1 MIWMKEG
8 SFSMF
13 NVISRFNI
21 KKSFSM
27 TGKKLFAK
35 PSFGK
40 KVKKALAEPFKGRGK
55 TVFHRFFSSKPLRC
69 ARQFCFRLA
78 RAAKRNAGRLAYYG
92 CVAAALTL
100 IALAAENYRS
110 EEAQT
115 ADALIL
121 PAVELKSASQP
132 AEPIFSIPEGMG
144 QIGYYTLKPQWSE
157 TLGQWQ
163 SHPAVDY
170 RCADDT
176 VYSVSAGTVRTV
188 GRSGVYGGFV
198 EVETEDYLLRY
209 ASVQPDSALE
219 PEKKIDAG
227 ERIGVADTSMPAER
241 HMGAHLHLELYRDG
255 ESVNLTQEA
264 GILRE

>member
-1 MIWMKEG
+1 M
-8 SFSMF
+8 
-13 NVISRFNI
+13 V
-21 KKSFSM
+21 
-27 TGKKLFAK
+27 
-35 PSFGK
+35 
-40 KVKKALAEPFKGRGK
+40 
-55 TVFHRFFSSKPLRC
+55 
-69 ARQFCFRLA
+69 
-78 RAAKRNAGRLAYYG
+78 KRNAGRLAYYG

-100 IALAAENYRS
+100 IALAAESYRS

-121 PAVELKSASQP
+121 PAVELNSAAQSS
-132 AEPIFSIPEGMG
+132 EPLFSIPEEMG

-198 EVETEDYLLRY
+198 EVETGDYLLRY
-209 ASVQPDSALE
+209 ACIQPDDALE

-227 ERIGVADTSMPAER
+227 ERIGVADVSMPAER

-255 ESVNLTQEA
+255 ESVNLTREA
-264 GILRE
+264 QIIRE